1 MISTPALIYKKE
13 ILFFADGKN
22 CKTCER
28 ISSILETKTS
38 ELEDSGIK
46 VVKIN
51 DKKTAKQNGILSVPG
66 LTFYKGGKGSNFE
79 GNFDSM
85 IHNFSFLS
93 TFLCAPKSV

>member
-1 MISTPALIYKKE
+1 LAWDYWHKSCLKNVDEKSKKSKHKKQY
-13 ILFFADGKN
+13 LFLSDGKN

-46 VVKIN
+46 VVKLS
-51 DKKTAKQNGILSVPG
+51 DKKAAKQNGILSVPG

-79 GNFDSM
+79 GKF
-85 IHNFSFLS
+85 
-93 TFLCAPKSV
+93 KG